1 MKGLKLSK
9 TSLLILSAG
18 IFIVVLATLGVT
30 RSGQMKEKETL
41 SENLSLALTRLDNIE
56 VTNLNVQLTEL
67 REQLQESQEQLTEA
81 KDRLRQTVISVDV
94 TDKLYEIAEYYGVTI
109 TIMGTTVIQEM
120 PFNGVTCSLI
130 SLNAQVIGSLSDI
143 IDFIQGMNNNYTTG
157 FIRSTQIE
165 VDDDIEANGSKANI
179 NMIVYSYEGS

>member
-18 IFIVVLATLGVT
+18 IFIVVLGTLGVT

-41 SENLSLALTRLDNIE
+41 SENLSSTSTRLENIE
-56 VTNLNVQLTEL
+56 VSNLKVQLTEL
-67 REQLQESQEQLTEA
+67 QEQLQESQEQLTEA

-94 TDKLYEIAEYYGVTI
+94 TDKLYEIAEYYDVTI
-109 TIMGTTVIQEM
+109 TIMGTTVIQQM
-120 PFNGVTCSLI
+120 NFSGVNCSVI
-130 SLNAQVIGSLSDI
+130 SLNAQVEGTLSAI
-143 IDFIQGMNNNYTTG
+143 IDFITGMNNNYTTG
-157 FIRSTQIE
+157 FIRTFQIAVGEETDGDTST
-165 VDDDIEANGSKANI
+165 ASI